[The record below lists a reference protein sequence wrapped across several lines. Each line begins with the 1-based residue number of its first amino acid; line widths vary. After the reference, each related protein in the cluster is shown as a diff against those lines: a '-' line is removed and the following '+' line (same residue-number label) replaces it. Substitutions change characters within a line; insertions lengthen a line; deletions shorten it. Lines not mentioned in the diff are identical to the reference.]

1 MTLTARGAAPYCRS
15 LAACNGKDI
24 KNGMDI
30 LSVEVDIINNIALV
44 PQRPLCTGDEVED
57 AP

>member
-1 MTLTARGAAPYCRS
+1 
-15 LAACNGKDI
+15 
-24 KNGMDI
+24 MDI